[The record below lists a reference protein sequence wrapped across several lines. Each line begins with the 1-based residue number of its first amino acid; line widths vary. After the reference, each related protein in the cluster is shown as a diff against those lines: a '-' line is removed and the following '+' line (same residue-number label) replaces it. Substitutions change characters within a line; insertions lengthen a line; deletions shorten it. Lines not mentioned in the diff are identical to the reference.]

1 MQIQLYGTWYAQKF
15 LVNNFLFP
23 EIEVENV
30 VAVKGSQAHVTCSLD
45 DDKDV
50 TSIMWMLEDEK
61 LENGKNYT
69 IKSSASNDLK
79 KDSTMLSILNPLANK
94 LYTCVFSF
102 EDGTSVQATLKLHLL
117 GRWCGQTLVQ
127 NSISALLLFF
137 TSWPRLCLFNTSELL
152 TF

>member
-30 VAVKGSQAHVTCSLD
+30 VAVKGSQAYVTCSID
-45 DDKDV
+45 DNKDV

-69 IKSSASNDLK
+69 IKSSASNHLK
-79 KDSTMLSILNPLANK
+79 KDSTMLSILNPLAHK

-117 GRWCGQTLVQ
+117 GR
-127 NSISALLLFF
+127 
-137 TSWPRLCLFNTSELL
+137 
-152 TF
+152 